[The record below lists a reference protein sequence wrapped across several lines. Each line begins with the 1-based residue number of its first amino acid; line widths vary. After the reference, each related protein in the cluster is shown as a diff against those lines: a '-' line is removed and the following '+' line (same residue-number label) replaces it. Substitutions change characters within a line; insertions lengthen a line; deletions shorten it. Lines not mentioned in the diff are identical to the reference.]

1 MTFNSLELASILK
14 LAVLMAQADGKVTM
28 DESTMIESVITQ
40 KLGLID
46 ESEANRIKRLAGEL
60 ESPAEMSY
68 IRRMNA
74 EKKEY
79 VAAFLGAL
87 MAVDGKIDGKELVL
101 MNLVVNL
108 CELPNITSDRVTDI
122 LSIDFNVK
130 KTD

>member
-1 MTFNSLELASILK
+1 
-14 LAVLMAQADGKVTM
+14 
-28 DESTMIESVITQ
+28 
-40 KLGLID
+40 
-46 ESEANRIKRLAGEL
+46 
-60 ESPAEMSY
+60 MSY